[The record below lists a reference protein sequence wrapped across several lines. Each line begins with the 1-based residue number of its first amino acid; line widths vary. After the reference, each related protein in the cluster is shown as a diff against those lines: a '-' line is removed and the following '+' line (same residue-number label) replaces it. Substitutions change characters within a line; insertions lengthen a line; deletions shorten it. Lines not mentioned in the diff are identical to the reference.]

1 MAWIYCTNYYVVI
14 IKAIDCSF
22 YNASAIALRPS
33 FYKETD
39 VKAGVSLLKYQ
50 KHLSWTYLLW
60 LR

>member
-1 MAWIYCTNYYVVI
+1 MCYDFDKLYKRLCVI
-14 IKAIDCSF
+14 TKAIDCSF

-50 KHLSWTYLLW
+50 KHLS
-60 LR
+60 

>member
-1 MAWIYCTNYYVVI
+1 MCYDINILNKRLCVI

-33 FYKETD
+33 FYIETD

-60 LR
+60 